1 MRRDAVDPMNEQM
14 EDVLCDY
21 CHQSWTD
28 DRPMVEGHQG
38 ACICGK
44 CLTIAYR
51 EVALGESAS
60 APAEFKCLMCLEGPD
75 DRRALERPD
84 EPGWQSP
91 MYPEASICRRCI
103 KQSAGVLHKDP
114 DINWRKPE

>member
-1 MRRDAVDPMNEQM
+1 MNVQM

-21 CHQSWTD
+21 CQQSWTD

-44 CLTIAYR
+44 CLSIAFR
-51 EVALGESAS
+51 EVALEGITS
-60 APAEFKCLMCLEGPD
+60 APADFKCLMCLEAGE
-75 DRRALERPD
+75 DRRALKRGE

-91 MYPEASICRRCI
+91 MYPDAIICRRCI

-114 DINWRKPE
+114 DIDWRKPA

>member
-1 MRRDAVDPMNEQM
+1 MNVEM
-14 EDVLCDY
+14 ADVLCDF
-21 CHQSWTD
+21 CHQHWTD

-44 CLTIAYR
+44 CLTISYR
-51 EVALGESAS
+51 EVVLDEADS
-60 APAEFKCLMCLEGPD
+60 APSGFKCLMCLEGVE
-75 DRRALERPD
+75 DRQALKRGD

-91 MYPEASICRRCI
+91 MYPEAIICRRCI

-114 DINWRKPE
+114 DIEWRKPG